1 MSRYLYFI
9 NDILLLFFGF
19 LVNIFSFQLFRLNN
33 YPSVKK
39 NKKSIIIV
47 NGPSLKKDIKK
58 ILNRVGE
65 FEFYGVNYFAM
76 TKMFKIIKPN
86 YYAFADPIFWRK
98 DISPQFKKDNSK
110 LFKILS
116 KVNWNMHLICPIAGA
131 RTVSERLKKNK
142 NIKVIPLRSHFYYFR
157 NERFNIF
164 ALYIGIVTPIFN
176 NVLTVALWH
185 ALQRKVPYI
194 KLYGAD
200 FSLFKELSVDQ
211 HTNELKSLYSHFYKN
226 TKAQANTDKK
236 YPNRKKKKLHNTLL
250 QIWNSFNQIYL
261 LSVIAKKKKIKLIN
275 CSSYSYLDTIDRPT
289 KIKKRFKV

>member
-1 MSRYLYFI
+1 MSRYFYFI
-9 NDILLLFFGF
+9 NDILLLFLSCF
-19 LVNIFSFQLFRLNN
+19 VNIFSLKFFRLNN

-58 ILNRVGE
+58 ILKKIKE

-76 TKMFKIIKPN
+76 TKIFKLIKPN
-86 YYAFADPIFWRK
+86 YYVFADPIFWRK
-98 DISPQFKKDNSK
+98 DISAEFKKDNSK

-131 RTVSERLKKNK
+131 RIISEKLKKNK
-142 NIKVIPLRSHFYYFR
+142 NITVVPYRSHFYYFK
-157 NERFNIF
+157 NEKFNIL

-194 KLYGAD
+194 ELYGAD

-211 HTNELKSLYSHFYKN
+211 NTNELKSLYSHFYKN
-226 TKAQANTDKK
+226 TKAQANTNKK
-236 YPNRKKKKLHNTLL
+236 YPNRKKKLHNTLL
-250 QIWNSFNQIYL
+250 QISNSFHQMYL
-261 LSVIAKKKKIKLIN
+261 LSVVARKLKIKIIN
-275 CSSYSYLDTIDRPT
+275 YSSHSYLDTFDRPN
-289 KIKKRFKV
+289 